1 MITPNE
7 IKLLAEK
14 EYPNCNKNQMI
25 FYRIYS
31 LWQKDVYKD
40 SIFIKNQLRDKIIK
54 LNLINDILDK
64 QNFEKDSQLND
75 IYKIINS

>member
-14 EYPNCNKNQMI
+14 EYPNSNKNQMI

-31 LWQKDVYKD
+31 LWQEDVYKD
-40 SIFIKNQLRDKIIK
+40 SIFIKNQLTDKIIK
-54 LNLINDILDK
+54 LGLIHDIVDK
-64 QNFEKDSQLND
+64 QNFKEDSDLHE